1 MKLLGVN
8 MNFQASVNKKVCA
21 EPISRVLKFRRFV
34 QGVPSCLQHLCME
47 VEAAANAA
55 DKDSLRWCLPH
66 PAPIPAFEQP
76 RPNRLK
82 QLSQARAHSAD
93 PRCRAPAHPPPIH
106 VVARPRTLRRSP
118 LSRARAPYAG

>member
-1 MKLLGVN
+1 

-55 DKDSLRWCLPH
+55 EKDSLGWCLPH

-82 QLSQARAHSAD
+82 QLSR
-93 PRCRAPAHPPPIH
+93 
-106 VVARPRTLRRSP
+106 VVLCTWSYCVRHMHGNTLFET
-118 LSRARAPYAG
+118 GND